1 MALQRKAA
9 VSGQQRKA
17 FRREK
22 AVFDYKEIMND
33 IVKRGIEKGNIV
45 GANVLLLQHGRELYS
60 SCQGYADREAGIP
73 MTRDTIF
80 RMFSMTK
87 PVTAVA
93 VLMLAERGKLD
104 LWDKVSMYIPEFAH
118 MQVMEEDGR
127 LNEAEREIY
136 IWHLLTMTS
145 GLTYPDMGCEPGRR
159 MDALFKEIEAE
170 FSAGRPTDT
179 LGYCRRI
186 ASVPL
191 CFHPGEK
198 WRYGL
203 SADILGGIV
212 EVVSGQTFGQFLEK
226 EIFEPLGMKDTGF
239 VVPKEKRHRFAANYK
254 WSDETQR
261 LEPFRANHLGLE
273 GYGEDVTFESGGAGL
288 VSTIDDYSRFARMLL
303 HGGTFNNVRIL
314 GRKTVELMTTPHL
327 NEQQMKDFNW
337 DSLWG
342 HNYGCLTRIMLN
354 PGEAGSNAS
363 VGEYGWD
370 GWTGNYITMDP
381 SEDMTL
387 LYFIQKCDAGTTEE
401 VRKLRMTAY
410 AALD

>member
-1 MALQRKAA
+1 MLWYQK
-9 VSGQQRKA
+9 VM
-17 FRREK
+17 E
-22 AVFDYKEIMND
+22 N
-33 IVKRGIEKGNIV
+33 IVKEGIEKGNIV
-45 GANVLLLQHGRELYS
+45 GANVLMLSHGKEVYS
-60 SCQGYADREAGIP
+60 SCQGYANREEKIP

-80 RMFSMTK
+80 RLFSMTK

-104 LWDKVSMYIPEFAH
+104 IWDKVSMYIPEFAH
-118 MQVMEEDGR
+118 MKVLGEDGN
-127 LNEAEREIY
+127 LIDADKEIN
-136 IWHLLTMTS
+136 IWNLLTMTS
-145 GLTYPDMGCEPGRR
+145 GLTYPDMGCEPGIR
-159 MDALFKEIEAE
+159 MDSLFKDIKNELE
-170 FSAGRPTDT
+170 SGRPTDT
-179 LGYCRRI
+179 LGYCRKI

-212 EVVSGQTFGQFLEK
+212 EVASGLKFGAFLQK

-239 VVPKEKRHRFAANYK
+239 IVPEEKRHRFAQNYM
-254 WSDETQR
+254 WSEETKR
-261 LEPFRANHLGLE
+261 LEPFLANHLGLE
-273 GYGEDVTFESGGAGL
+273 GYEESVVFESGGAGL
-288 VSTIDDYSRFARMLL
+288 VSTIDDYSRFARALL
-303 HGGTFNNVRIL
+303 QGGTLDHVRLL
-314 GRKTVELMTTPHL
+314 GRKTVELMTTNHL
-327 NEQQMKDFNW
+327 SQAQKVDFNW

-342 HNYGCLTRIMLN
+342 HGYGCLTRVLQN

-363 VGEYGWD
+363 VGEFGWD

-381 SEDMTL
+381 SEDMAL
-387 LYFIQKCDAGTTEE
+387 LYFIQKCDAGTTAE